1 MTQDRPSHGQTP
13 APPAGTGTDAAL
25 DTVRRFWA
33 CYQARRWAEAQ
44 TLLKPQACCRWWA
57 TGEHFEGAAAVVH
70 VNAVYPEGWTLNLL
84 ELRALAA
91 SQVHSLVRVDHG
103 DAQFYANSFFKL
115 SDGRIESI
123 DEYWSDVQAA
133 PAWRLDGALPGWS
146 TLARDQRRGLDLS
159 LD

>member
-1 MTQDRPSHGQTP
+1 MKQDSLRDGQMP
-13 APPAGTGTDAAL
+13 ALPAGAAADAAL

-44 TLLKPQACCRWWA
+44 ALLAPQASCRWWT
-57 TGEHFEGAAAVVH
+57 TGERFDGAQAVVH
-70 VNAVYPEGWTLNLL
+70 VNAVYPEGWTLHLL

-103 DAQFYANSFFKL
+103 DAQFYANSFFRL
-115 SDGRIESI
+115 SEGRIESI

-146 TLARDQRRGLDLS
+146 AMPRDQRNGLDLS